1 MQKILVFRREC
12 LSLGSQRNDCLRIH
26 ATFLSDLQTS
36 QQRQKF
42 NMNIRSI
49 RSRIICQILL
59 IFFNFTVFHSC
70 YFLFI
75 LSISGPI
82 QSADSCDFLGQKI
95 FNHIADCFVVFDTI
109 LFSDSCIFL
118 FVSHTFN
125 LITKAYP
132 PIRKRYHPRFKK
144 WWIYDI
150 LSSFDRFRFWKRFS
164 NKWKSL
170 QMAARIKGKM
180 ERTSSWSYLC
190 RRIGFLTAA
199 PRVVQPRRIA
209 AQDWLS
215 HSKLSISRQSQNNS
229 FPLKVYTS
237 VASSKL
243 YNCYVFIFVYILFD
257 RPSSKLWKVA
267 WFLKYNES
275 QKKAGKIK
283 FLGIWSRFARLLTN
297 MW

>member
-1 MQKILVFRREC
+1 MNWKKNSKSKVKFKNSLKENLRRWKI
-12 LSLGSQRNDCLRIH
+12 GIGQNDFVSVTHFGQGMEQVRWQDDWNS
-26 ATFLSDLQTS
+26 FQTS
-36 QQRQKF
+36 H
-42 NMNIRSI
+42 
-49 RSRIICQILL
+49 
-59 IFFNFTVFHSC
+59 FFQC
-70 YFLFI
+70 RKFLFFGGSVYLWVRNAMI
-75 LSISGPI
+75 VYVFTQPSYQI
-82 QSADSCDFLGQKI
+82 FRVHNRKQK
-95 FNHIADCFVVFDTI
+95 VKSKVFSNFCDTI

-118 FVSHTFN
+118 FVSHIFN
-125 LITKAYP
+125 PITKAYP

-243 YNCYVFIFVYILFD
+243 YNCYVFIFCLHFVW
-257 RPSSKLWKVA
+257 PA
-267 WFLKYNES
+267 
-275 QKKAGKIK
+275 
-283 FLGIWSRFARLLTN
+283 
-297 MW
+297 